1 MMKKNQLL
9 AVLAAGLLAGPMVA
23 QADFEF
29 ELVDHPGAP
38 DTQVF
43 GINDRGDVVGSGNT
57 NVATLPFVFAAK
69 KGTFTDVAP
78 MAGAD
83 TSVLGIN
90 DPGIMVGSVD
100 NDAFIRD
107 KNGNYAVFSHPD
119 AVSFTQARAVNNKGL
134 VTGFRD
140 HLNLGGTIYGFIH
153 DPKSDTYTD
162 IIPPGDHARSIAQGI
177 NSKGEVVGSAF
188 FLDADD
194 PCGDSG
200 PFGFV
205 RKGWHRAKDGT
216 VTYFTVN
223 GSPRTAAR
231 GINDSGTIVG
241 FAPDPAD
248 GKTKG
253 FKVELD
259 GSQCQAITV
268 ASGDL
273 LDIPAFDALFAQ
285 GITNSGVSV
294 GQVND
299 ANSHGFIARPE

>member
-1 MMKKNQLL
+1 MKKKNQLL
-9 AVLAAGLLAGPMVA
+9 AVFAVGLLAGPIAA
-23 QADFEF
+23 QADFNY
-29 ELVDHPGAP
+29 ELVDHPDTD

-43 GINDRGDVVGSGNT
+43 GINDRGDVVGNGID
-57 NVATLPFVFAAK
+57 VAKLPFVFASK
-69 KGTFTDVAP
+69 KGTLTNVAP

-83 TSVLGIN
+83 TSVLGIS
-90 DPGIMVGSVD
+90 DAGIMVGSVD

-107 KNGNYAVFSHPD
+107 KKGNFAVFSHPD

-140 HLNLGGTIYGFIH
+140 HSNLGSTIYGFIH
-153 DPKSDTYTD
+153 DPKRDTYTD
-162 IIPPGDHARSIAQGI
+162 IIPPDDHAQSIAQGI

-188 FLDADD
+188 FFNADD
-194 PCGDSG
+194 PCGNSSPSG
-200 PFGFV
+200 FF
-205 RKGWHRAKDGT
+205 RNGWRRAKDGT

-223 GSPRTAAR
+223 GSDRTAAR

-241 FAPDPAD
+241 FVRDPSD

-273 LDIPAFDALFAQ
+273 LELPGFDLFPQ
-285 GITNSGVSV
+285 GITNSGDVA
-294 GQVND
+294 GIAED
-299 ANSHGFIARPE
+299 ANAHGFIARPE

>member
-1 MMKKNQLL
+1 MKKKNQLL
-9 AVLAAGLLAGPMVA
+9 AVFAVGLLAGPIAA
-23 QADFEF
+23 QADFNF

-43 GINDRGDVVGSGNT
+43 GINDRGDVVGNGNT
-57 NVATLPFVFAAK
+57 NVAMLPFVYDSK

-83 TSVLGIN
+83 TVVLGIN
-90 DPGIMVGSVD
+90 DAGVMVGSVD

-107 KNGNYAVFSHPD
+107 KKGNFTVFSHPD

-177 NSKGEVVGSAF
+177 NSKGEVVGSALF
-188 FLDADD
+188 FNADD
-194 PCGDSG
+194 PCGNSS
-200 PFGFV
+200 PSGFV
-205 RKGWHRAKDGT
+205 RNGWRRAKDGT

-223 GSPRTAAR
+223 GSNGTAAR

-241 FAPDPAD
+241 FVLDPND

-273 LDIPAFDALFAQ
+273 LDIPAFDALFPQ
-285 GITNSGVSV
+285 DITNSGVIV
-294 GQVND
+294 GEVDD
-299 ANSHGFIARPE
+299 ANVHGFIARPE